1 MVITEQYLHDLG
13 ACQPGIDL
21 WLTKKEAAPIRCI
34 DQLVKISKYTYATW
48 LIAHL
53 LTSIN
58 AAKFAIY
65 SAENVL
71 SVFEAEYPDDN
82 RPRKAMRSAKRA
94 LKNPTKENIDAA
106 LAAEYAARAAKYAAR
121 AALAAEYAARAAEYA
136 ALAARVARVAEYAAR
151 AAEYAALAAEYAA
164 RAARADL
171 AARAARAAGY
181 ALSADP
187 AIANKIIRYGKTLLR
202 KQMKEK
208 NDGR

>member
-1 MVITEQYLHDLG
+1 MVITEQYLHNLN

-21 WLTKKEAAPIRCI
+21 WLTKKEADPIRCV
-34 DQLVKISKYTYATW
+34 DKLVTITKHTYATW

-106 LAAEYAARAAKYAAR
+106 LAAEYAARAA
-121 AALAAEYAARAAEYA
+121 EYA
-136 ALAARVARVAEYAAR
+136 ALAARVARAFQAVLAD
-151 AAEYAALAAEYAA
+151 AALAAEYAA
-164 RAARADL
+164 RAARA
-171 AARAARAAGY
+171 AGY
-181 ALSADP
+181 AISADP
-187 AIANKIIRYGKTLLR
+187 AIANKIIHYGKTLLQ
-202 KQMKEK
+202 KQMKE
-208 NDGR
+208 G